1 MKKMKLFQSLI
12 SASMV
17 VAIAFTACTDS
28 DTVKEGE
35 GTTSTATTVESNK
48 TDDNQ
53 QKLEANKKLVT
64 DFCQAFFGDKDSTA
78 IDKYIGDNIKQHGP
92 LLHDGKENFKAE
104 FRPYY
109 STPSIANNKT
119 KVDIR
124 HIAADGDKVWLM
136 IRDVA
141 PNGKVFARVDI
152 FKVENGKIT
161 EHWAVSEA
169 VAKESDNKNTMF

>member
-1 MKKMKLFQSLI
+1 MKKMKPFQSLI

-17 VAIAFTACTDS
+17 VAIAFTACTNS

-35 GTTSTATTVESNK
+35 GTTSTAPTVEVNK
-48 TDDNQ
+48 ADDTQ
-53 QKLEANKKLVT
+53 QKLEANKKLVS

-78 IDKYIGDNIKQHGP
+78 IDKYIGDNIIQHGP
-92 LLHDGKENFKAE
+92 LLHDGKENFKEE

-109 STPSIANNKT
+109 ANPNFAKNKT

-124 HIAADGDKVWLM
+124 HIAADGDKVWMM

-141 PNGKVFARVDI
+141 PNGKVFARIDI

-161 EHWAVSEA
+161 EHWSVEQAVP
-169 VAKESDNKNTMF
+169 KESDNKNTMF